1 MAILGHGIDLVEISR
16 IAEMIERHGEH
27 FLNRCFTPGEQEYC
41 ASYNEASPH
50 YAGRFAAKE
59 AIVKALG
66 TGFRGQ
72 INWTDM
78 EILPDTEGQP
88 VLTLQGHIMEL
99 ARELGISHW
108 HVSISHTLEHAMA
121 SAIAEV

>member
-1 MAILGHGIDLVEISR
+1 MAILGHGVDLVEITR

-27 FLNRCFTPGEQEYC
+27 FLNRCFTPAEQEYC
-41 ASYNEASPH
+41 SSYKDAGPH

-78 EILPDTEGQP
+78 EILPDTEGRP
-88 VLTLQGHIMEL
+88 ILTLQGHIRE
-99 ARELGISHW
+99 AAGELGISHW
-108 HVSISHTLEHAMA
+108 HVSISHTFEHAMA
-121 SAIAEV
+121 SAIAEG

>member
-1 MAILGHGIDLVEISR
+1 MAILGHGVDLVEVAR

-27 FLNRCFTPGEQEYC
+27 FLNRCFTATEQEYC
-41 ASYNEASPH
+41 ASYKDSAPH

-59 AIVKALG
+59 AIAKALG

-78 EILPDTEGQP
+78 EILPDTEGRP
-88 VLTLQGHIMEL
+88 VLALKGPI
-99 ARELGISHW
+99 REAAGEMGISHW
-108 HVSISHTLEHAMA
+108 HVSISHTMEHAMA
-121 SAIAEV
+121 SAIAEG